1 VRLSLVAGVLGRLL
15 QVFSLAFAPPL
26 ALAAWDAARHGAPW
40 AALLPYAAGG
50 ALTFGFGLLAARWF
64 HKAPSLLR
72 GEALAI
78 VAGSW
83 IVVGHFAAIPF
94 WWGGLDYFD
103 GLFESVSGITTTGAS
118 VLTDFAAWDRSAF
131 LWRALLHWIGGFGV
145 IALFIVI
152 LPQMG
157 VAGRQIFFAESST
170 ATADVISPRLR
181 STAWRILWLYL
192 VLTLAEILAL
202 VGFTAMPLFDV
213 VCNSMATISTGGFS
227 PHPLSIAGYQS
238 PNAEWIITFF
248 MLVSGISFP
257 LLWIG
262 IFRRPREFLRDGE
275 LGLYLAGFAVLS
287 LGAAAILADGLPGM
301 DTVRTTA
308 FSVASLMSSAGF
320 ASQDWAVAPWTDGA
334 RIFLLAA
341 LLLCACA
348 GSTGGGPKVIRWIL
362 TFKFMHRELIRVL
375 HPRGVLPI
383 RHRSRPVPEEA
394 LRAIVAV
401 VAVFCFSYLVLGT
414 VLTVLGTDMVSAFSA
429 SVSCINNAGPGFGA
443 AGPMLNYSFLNEAG
457 TLACTLGMWLGRLEF
472 VTVLVLLHPDVLR
485 KLRWR
490 HQSAAGHDEP

>member
-1 VRLSLVAGVLGRLL
+1 MRLELVAGVLGKLL
-15 QVFSLAFAPPL
+15 QVFALAFLAPL
-26 ALAAWDAARHGAPW
+26 GMGAWDAALRDGAW
-40 AALLPYAAGG
+40 SSLLPYAAGG
-50 ALTFGFGLLAARWF
+50 ILTFGAGRFAARWF
-64 HKAPSLLR
+64 QKSPNLLR
-72 GEALAI
+72 AEALAI

-83 IVVGHFAAIPF
+83 IVVGQFAAIPF

-103 GLFESVSGITTTGAS
+103 GLFESVSGLTTTGAS
-118 VLTDFAAWDRSAF
+118 VLTDFSVWDRPAF
-131 LWRALLHWIGGFGV
+131 LWRAVLHWIGGFGV
-145 IALFIVI
+145 VAMFVVI

-192 VLTLAEILAL
+192 TLTLAEILAL
-202 VGFTAMPLFDV
+202 ISLTEMPVFDA

-227 PHPLSIAGYQS
+227 PHPLSIAGSQS
-238 PNAEWIITFF
+238 PTAECIITFF
-248 MLVSGISFP
+248 MLVAGISFP

-262 IFRRPREFLRDGE
+262 FFRRPREFLRDTE
-275 LGLYLAGFAVLS
+275 LRLYLAGFLVFT
-287 LGAAAILADGLPGM
+287 LGAAAVLARGLPGL
-301 DTVRTTA
+301 DTLRTTA
-308 FSVASLMSSAGF
+308 FNVASLISACGF
-320 ASQDWAVAPWTDGA
+320 ASADWAVAPWSDAA
-334 RIFLLAA
+334 RLFLLGA

-362 TFKFMHRELIRVL
+362 TFKFMHRELVRVL

-383 RHRSRPVPEEA
+383 RHKGHSVPEEA

-401 VAVFCFSYLVLGT
+401 VAVYCFAYMLLGSLLVVLGT
-414 VLTVLGTDMVSAFSA
+414 EMVTAFSA
-429 SVSCINNAGPGFGA
+429 AVACINNAGPGFGA
-443 AGPMLNYSFLNEAG
+443 AGPMYNYAFLDPIG

-490 HQSAAGHDEP
+490 SDAERARDAA